1 MLDGIRAYSL
11 FQATLG
17 ARINALNYEVE
28 TKFQRFCDTAT
39 CPFGPG
45 NTSFKYQFNV
55 SEAFQGV
62 SFNSELV
69 VLNGVET
76 SNVVACIRTE
86 TTPILQPFAW
96 YPLVFGVLGIALLVG
111 ATFLLTSYLNPWTG
125 TKNVYLWSSNFGHDS
140 SVVRLLTPGFFDFIK
155 YLQFAV
161 FLTSLSLQYPGFLQP
176 VISTFAWSCLWFP
189 ATMLAGNSGKLQ
201 DGLYLS
207 NATYG
212 IQSMSQIVQISAME
226 NIWGGF
232 MIYLLIIVCGVLFL
246 CESGAL
252 AVWGWRKARKLES
265 SDLKKRNLP
274 FVIGLI
280 LRLIFNLFAYPLLVF
295 SFFQCLVTSQT
306 KVYLTVLAVLVIVAW
321 VLTSAWIIYQLYT
334 TKPRHALFDD
344 LNNMLRYGTF
354 YNTFNE
360 QGSMFFLVDFLTV
373 FMRGITVGVIQA
385 SGLAQLILL
394 AIIELLNF
402 FCILVMKPFD
412 KDTSQNLITCLM
424 CALRFT
430 LIFLSL
436 PFVKT
441 LDIDVVVRQW
451 LGYIILICHALV
463 FLLFLMHAF
472 QVTIEVI
479 SRYNGA
485 GTDEKAGAIFSLSQ
499 LSRRRKSVKAP
510 NEKLSLPEGMSQKT
524 GDGQLS
530 LPKDPNNTAQI
541 SPTINSPQESFVA
554 NTLLSRRQTYG
565 TTHTGSA
572 TRDSMYDDI
581 YVSSPVSEISSIG
594 VSTPLSANPNSH
606 SSTGYYR
613 KPRRRP
619 SSHEWANVN
628 QFMHQDDAAAKET
641 AAMNGAEVA
650 EIRAGLV
657 SPPPA
662 GVDYAVREADVYY
675 TKRQYSSHSRKKKRS
690 RRKQKQEDVPE
701 GGDGEHD
708 TAAPFEFGRY
718 GSIDSGTYVGHYPDG
733 RMSMSRDESG
743 FQTGVLTSSSKH
755 RPDNPNSFIGLL
767 EVDPAS
773 DTAGSSSN
781 KDAEVLEQQ
790 EQQEQPKPT
799 DGFTR
804 LAGWLKLKGKRPSFL
819 ARGSSSKDE
828 PSIEPRGF
836 EVIRRGPIRPYQQSE
851 SDTSSSASSLSGS
864 DSDDEDHHH
873 EHENPPVVENVVDI
887 PARSV
892 LRPTNNVDSYAAVN
906 ADHAAIPPLST
917 SSSSNAFIF
926 PSSTTTITPMNIN
939 ANNSSSGSTATGVPP
954 PVVLGDDSS
963 RHTPTL
969 RLITDP
975 DILQSQQGSL
985 SSNRSLNRP
994 RRPVDE

>member
-1 MLDGIRAYSL
+1 MVLDGI
-11 FQATLG
+11 
-17 ARINALNYEVE
+17 
-28 TKFQRFCDTAT
+28 
-39 CPFGPG
+39 
-45 NTSFKYQFNV
+45 
-55 SEAFQGV
+55 
-62 SFNSELV
+62 
-69 VLNGVET
+69 ET

-96 YPLVFGVLGIALLVG
+96 YPLVFGILGIALLVG

-140 SVVRLLTPGFFDFIK
+140 SVVRLLTPGFFDFFK
-155 YLQFAV
+155 YMQFAV

-189 ATMLAGNSGKLQ
+189 STIIAGDAGKLR

-207 NATYG
+207 NSTYG
-212 IQSMSQIVQISAME
+212 IESMSQIVQISALE
-226 NIWGGF
+226 NIWSGF
-232 MIYLLIIVCGVLFL
+232 IVCLLIVVGGVVFL
-246 CESGAL
+246 CECGAL
-252 AVWGWRKARKLES
+252 TVWGWKKARKLES
-265 SDLKKRNLP
+265 SDFMKRNLP

-280 LRLIFNLFAYPLLVF
+280 LRIIFNLFAYPLLVF
-295 SFFQCLVTSQT
+295 SFFQCLVTSKT
-306 KVYLTVLAVLVIVAW
+306 PVYLTVLAALIIVAW
-321 VLTSAWIIYQLYT
+321 VLSSAWIIYRIYT

-360 QGSMFFLVDFLTV
+360 QGSMFFLVDFMTL

-412 KDTSQNLITCLM
+412 KETNQNLITCLM

-430 LIFLSL
+430 LISLSL

-441 LDIDVVVRQW
+441 LDVDIVVRQW
-451 LGYIILICHALV
+451 LGYVILICHALV

-510 NEKLSLPEGMSQKT
+510 NEKLSLPEGIAQK
-524 GDGQLS
+524 GGEGQWS
-530 LPKDPNNTAQI
+530 LPEDPNNPSQL

-572 TRDSMYDDI
+572 ARDSMYDDI

-619 SSHEWANVN
+619 STHEWANVN
-628 QFMHQDDAAAKET
+628 QLLRQDDIAAKET
-641 AAMNGAEVA
+641 AAIHGAEVA

-675 TKRQYSSHSRKKKRS
+675 TKRGQYSSHSSRKKRN
-690 RRKQKQEDVPE
+690 RRKRKQEDVAGVPE
-701 GGDGEHD
+701 AGDGD
-708 TAAPFEFGRY
+708 DDAAPFQFGRS
-718 GSIDSGTYVGHYPDG
+718 GSIDSGTYADHDLDG
-733 RMSMSRDESG
+733 RISESRDESG

-755 RPDNPNSFIGLL
+755 RPDNPNSLIGLL

-773 DTAGSSSN
+773 VTTGSSN
-781 KDAEVLEQQ
+781 KDVEDERELRKA
-790 EQQEQPKPT
+790 T

-804 LAGWLKLKGKRPSFL
+804 LAGWFKSKGKRSSFW
-819 ARGSSSKDE
+819 ARSSKEE

-836 EVIRRGPIRPYQQSE
+836 EVIRRGPIRPYHKSE
-851 SDTSSSASSLSGS
+851 SDTSLSGS
-864 DSDDEDHHH
+864 ESDEDSDGNDNAEAA
-873 EHENPPVVENVVDI
+873 DI

-892 LRPTNNVDSYAAVN
+892 LRPTNNVDPYAAVNAVN
-906 ADHAAIPPLST
+906 ADHAATPPFSS

-926 PSSTTTITPMNIN
+926 PSSAATITVSNIN
-939 ANNSSSGSTATGVPP
+939 SSGTATPAAPLP
-954 PVVLGDDSS
+954 PVAGDDSS
-963 RHTPTL
+963 PGRHTPIL

-975 DILQSQQGSL
+975 DILHHHHHQQPQPQPRQGS
-985 SSNRSLNRP
+985 SSNPSLNRP
-994 RRPVDE
+994 YPVED